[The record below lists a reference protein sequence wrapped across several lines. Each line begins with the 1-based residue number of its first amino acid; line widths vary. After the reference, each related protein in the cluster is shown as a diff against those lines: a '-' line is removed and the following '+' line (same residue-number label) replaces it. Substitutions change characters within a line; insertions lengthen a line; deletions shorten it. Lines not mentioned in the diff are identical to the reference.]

1 MKRYLDYYESY
12 LSKHPQDG
20 DMRFDYARSLE
31 QDGRLPEAICQYKQ
45 AARSG
50 NPAALVALK
59 RLSLAERPDPP
70 AVDSPAKRQP
80 RGRTL
85 LLLLIFLLLP
95 YPLSDASGSG
105 SPLFPSRSDELRPV
119 TQASELP
126 LAVVGNAVARYREAK
141 GAEPPA
147 LGALVLST
155 PENWLSYLPSG
166 SPKSCP
172 CQPDD
177 NLLELHYYPAVNQ
190 LVLARKDGEV
200 LAVYPVASGVPIP
213 FQQSQVQKRVV
224 NPNGGTGGVG
234 TRGLELADNYAI
246 HGTNH
251 PELIGQRDITR
262 GCLRMRNEDI
272 EQLYPYVALGTPFL
286 IKEGAPAP
294 PTFPHGLPPLGGPG
308 LLAAEETPGTVY
320 NWKE

>member
-12 LSKHPQDG
+12 LSKHPHDA

-31 QDGRLPEAICQYKQ
+31 QDGRLSEAIIHYTQ

-59 RLSLAERPDPP
+59 RLSLVERPDVP
-70 AVDSPAKRQP
+70 ADAPPAKRRS
-80 RGRTL
+80 RGRL
-85 LLLLIFLLLP
+85 LLLLLLFLLFP
-95 YPLSDASGSG
+95 DPLSDAGGNG
-105 SPLFPSRSDELRPV
+105 SPLFPSHAEELRPV
-119 TQASELP
+119 TQAGELP
-126 LAVVGNAVARYREAK
+126 LIVTGNAVARYREAK
-141 GAEPPA
+141 GASPA
-147 LGALVLST
+147 SLGALVQST

-166 SPKSCP
+166 SPKACP
-172 CQPDD
+172 CLPDD

-190 LVLARKDGEV
+190 LALARTDGEV
-200 LAVYPVASGVPIP
+200 LAVYPVASGMPIP
-213 FQQSQVQKRVV
+213 FPHSQVQKRVV

-246 HGTNH
+246 HGTNR

-286 IKEGAPAP
+286 IKAGTPAP
-294 PTFPHGLPPLGGPG
+294 PTFSNGLPPLGGPG